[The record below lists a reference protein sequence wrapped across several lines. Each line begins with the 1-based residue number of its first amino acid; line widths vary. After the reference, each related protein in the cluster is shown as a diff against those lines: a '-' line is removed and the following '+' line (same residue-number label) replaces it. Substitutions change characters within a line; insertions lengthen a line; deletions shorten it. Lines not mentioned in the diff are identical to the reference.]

1 VNQFRQY
8 DPRKD
13 KKAIQRIWR
22 EVGWLGK
29 GKDKKKAMDLAVQ
42 CGRALVAEV
51 QGEAECLAISAP
63 GSLRYLTEELPFAAV
78 TGVTTSRVA
87 RKQGL
92 ASRLTARLVAEDAL
106 GGALVSGLGF
116 FEQGYYDQLGFGVG
130 GYEHWLGFD
139 PAQLRLERRA
149 RVPRRLSVADW
160 KAIHASRLARL
171 RGHGALNL
179 FPTALSRSDMVWT
192 TDGFGLGYYDGPS
205 GELTHHLWL
214 NNGAKEYG
222 PYNVVWSSYQ
232 TYEQFLELLALLK
245 SLGDQVRLVR
255 LREPQGIQLQDFLKQ
270 PFRFRKLTEKAQYE
284 NMMKATA
291 YWQMRIND
299 LPACLAQTHLRG
311 ETVRF
316 NLHLTDPIARYLDE
330 DAPWRGVS
338 GEYRVTLG
346 PESVA
351 ETGADSALPT
361 LAASVNAFTRLWLGV
376 RPATG
381 LAVSDDLAGP
391 PKLLEALDWAL
402 RLPAPK
408 PGWDF

>member
-1 VNQFRQY
+1 MNQFRQY

-13 KKAIQRIWR
+13 KKAIRRIWR

-29 GKDKKKAMDLAVQ
+29 GKDKKKAMDLVVE

-51 QGEAECLAISAP
+51 QGEAECLVLSAP

-78 TGVTTSRVA
+78 TNVTTSRVA

-92 ASRLTARLVAEDAL
+92 ASHLTARLVAEDAL

-149 RVPRRLSVADW
+149 RVPRRLTVADW
-160 KAIHASRLARL
+160 KVIHASRLARL

-179 FPTALSRSDMVWT
+179 FPTALSRSEMIWT
-192 TDGFGLGYYDGPS
+192 TEGFGLGYYDGPS

-214 NNGAKEYG
+214 NNGAKENG
-222 PYNVVWSSYQ
+222 PYNVRWSSYQ
-232 TYEQFLELLALLK
+232 TYDQFLELLALLK

-270 PFRFRKLTEKAQYE
+270 PFRFRQLTEKAKYE
-284 NMMKATA
+284 NVMKATA

-299 LPACLAQTHLRG
+299 LPACLAKTRLRG
-311 ETVRF
+311 ETLRF
-316 NLHLTDPIARYLDE
+316 NLRLTDPIAHYLDE
-330 DAPWRGVS
+330 DAPWRGVG

-346 PESVA
+346 PESAA
-351 ETGADSALPT
+351 ETGTDSALPMLT
-361 LAASVNAFTRLWLGV
+361 ASVNAFTRLWLGV

-391 PKLLEALDWAL
+391 PELLEALDWAL
-402 RLPAPK
+402 RLPEPK

>member
-1 VNQFRQY
+1 MNQFRRY

-13 KKAIQRIWR
+13 KKAIRRIWR

-29 GKDKKKAMDLAVQ
+29 GKDKKKAMDLVVQ

-51 QGEAECLAISAP
+51 QGEAECLVLSAP

-106 GGALVSGLGF
+106 AGALVSGLGF
-116 FEQGYYDQLGFGVG
+116 FEQGYYNRLGFGVG

-149 RVPRRLSVADW
+149 RVPRRLNVTDW
-160 KAIHASRLARL
+160 KVIHAARLARL

-179 FPTALSRSDMVWT
+179 FPTALSRSEMVWT

-222 PYNVVWSSYQ
+222 PYNVIWNSYQ

-245 SLGDQVRLVR
+245 SLGDQVRLVKM
-255 LREPQGIQLQDFLKQ
+255 REPQGIQLQDFLKQ
-270 PFRFRKLTEKAQYE
+270 PFRFRTLTEKAEYE
-284 NMMKATA
+284 NVMKATA

-299 LPACLAQTHLRG
+299 LPACLAKTRLRG
-311 ETVRF
+311 EKLRF
-316 NLHLTDPIARYLDE
+316 NLHLTDPIARYFDE
-330 DAPWRGVS
+330 DAPWRGVG

-346 PESVA
+346 PESAA
-351 ETGADSALPT
+351 EPGTDSALPT
-361 LAASVNAFTRLWLGV
+361 LIASINAFTRLWLGV

-391 PKLLEALDWAL
+391 PELLEALDWAL
-402 RLPAPK
+402 CLPAPK